1 MFFIQDWEFV
11 VLFYRWVLF
20 MRALRLGWRQCW
32 LLMLIVRVGSNN
44 CAIGS
49 QYWPDLESN
58 RAIGLENYYSLTR
71 CHALYM
77 YVKSVL
83 VCRPL
88 IYISRR
94 YPDAVTRKQS
104 HGYNISDHDTSA
116 IMHQQQSTI
125 LTNIQSCTW
134 LTIIIDLMLY
144 SALTLRHAA
153 WSSSGGSHIAFS
165 VQTLGPARNGTSMN
179 VLLA

>member
-1 MFFIQDWEFV
+1 M
-11 VLFYRWVLF
+11 
-20 MRALRLGWRQCW
+20 
-32 LLMLIVRVGSNN
+32 LMLIVRVGSNN

-125 LTNIQSCTW
+125 LTNIQSCT
-134 LTIIIDLMLY
+134 
-144 SALTLRHAA
+144 
-153 WSSSGGSHIAFS
+153 
-165 VQTLGPARNGTSMN
+165 
-179 VLLA
+179 